1 MRYIM
6 YGYTLLVPM
15 NPRVLNEHSLAH
27 WYQKC
32 VTVHHMP
39 KSMSCHMC
47 LCVYMCVCLCM
58 STERNTYYTYFNKSK
73 NVLKLTY
80 FWRQK

>member
-1 MRYIM
+1 M
-6 YGYTLLVPM
+6 YM
-15 NPRVLNEHSLAH
+15 
-27 WYQKC
+27 C
-32 VTVHHMP
+32 VCV
-39 KSMSCHMC
+39 C

-80 FWRQK
+80 FWRQKKLFQHNFLD